1 MLGCKCKFSNN
12 LFVNY
17 FHDKKVLVVLLV
29 PYSCLIRMDETNYIY
44 NGKFEENILT
54 VGRTG
59 CVKTIFVQNLRKNK
73 LFDNIKEVYWI
84 SKIELSRD
92 RDENIRDY
100 FVDQVVNF
108 GYPDNVEE
116 FNDLLEIC
124 QRKKADYIED
134 DLWEKQILNKLIPMD
149 DVFGLV
155 DRSDKFTNFLTVLRK
170 YRLTCI
176 YIFHTI
182 HLTRQN

>member
-1 MLGCKCKFSNN
+1 MT
-12 LFVNY
+12 
-17 FHDKKVLVVLLV
+17 KKVLIVLLV
-29 PYSCLIRMDETNYIY
+29 PYSCLIRMDETNYIC

-59 CVKTIFVQNLRKNK
+59 CVKTTFVQNLGKNK
-73 LFDNIKEVYWI
+73 LFGNIKEVYWI

-92 RDENIRDY
+92 REENIRDF

-108 GYPDNVEE
+108 DYPNNVKE
-116 FNDLLEIC
+116 FNDLLEIY
-124 QRKKADYIED
+124 QRKKADYIEN
-134 DLWEKQILNKLIPMD
+134 DLREKQILDKLIPMD

-155 DRSDKFTNFLTVLRK
+155 DRSDKFTNFLTVSRK
-170 YRLTCI
+170 YALTCI

-182 HLTRQN
+182 YLTRQN